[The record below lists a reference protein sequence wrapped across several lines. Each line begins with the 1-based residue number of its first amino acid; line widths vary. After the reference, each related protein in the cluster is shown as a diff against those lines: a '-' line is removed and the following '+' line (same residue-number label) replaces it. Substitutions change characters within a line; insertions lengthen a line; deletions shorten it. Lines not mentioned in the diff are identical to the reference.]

1 MIVKA
6 LLPVISATD
15 RYAGIPMADNLSRD
29 TNERF
34 VVLRYK
40 SENLV
45 RDGKK
50 IFPRTQNE
58 RINGTRLREKY
69 EIVAVCGSVSVFEI
83 VTGYCL
89 FRWNIFCRK
98 MNRRAFYENI

>member
-1 MIVKA
+1 MIVKER
-6 LLPVISATD
+6 LPGISSTD

-29 TNERF
+29 INERF

-50 IFPRTQNE
+50 IFPRTQN
-58 RINGTRLREKY
+58 
-69 EIVAVCGSVSVFEI
+69 
-83 VTGYCL
+83 
-89 FRWNIFCRK
+89 
-98 MNRRAFYENI
+98 

>member
-1 MIVKA
+1 MIVKER
-6 LLPVISATD
+6 LPGISSTD

-29 TNERF
+29 INERF

-58 RINGTRLREKY
+58 RINGTRLRAKY
-69 EIVAVCGSVSVFEI
+69 EIVAVCGLVSVFEI

-98 MNRRAFYENI
+98 NEPPSIL